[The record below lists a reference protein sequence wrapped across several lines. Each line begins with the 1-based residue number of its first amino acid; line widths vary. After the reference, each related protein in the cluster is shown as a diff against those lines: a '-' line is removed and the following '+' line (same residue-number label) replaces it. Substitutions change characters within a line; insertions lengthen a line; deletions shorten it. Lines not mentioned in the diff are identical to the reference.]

1 MYLVDQFFFIID
13 RFRWRPTPSSSVFR
27 LDVCKFR
34 TWERLAP
41 MISPRGYFACIGKT
55 KCREI
60 LVAGGGSR
68 HAMFSAAGRKV
79 NSVECYNVTQMSC
92 LMCWFFGLKGRTN
105 GVWGYG
111 EPRTVSV
118 VFPVDE
124 YYKDGVISELKNGG
138 NWEMEGNWGEWERRK
153 LGNVVV
159 VDGGTNRDMPMV
171 FMLDENDIFRYDN
184 SSNRWVKESSI
195 ARKSPIDS
203 SFGFAA
209 LNGDVHWSLQKPKAT
224 SPQEMCFA
232 FHSNLLPQEESME
245 ISGNKDTFPIPLD
258 FKTAVVYNPT
268 LVHTKSHS
276 FCCQYL
282 QQS

>member
-1 MYLVDQFFFIID
+1 MSSTHHHPLALLLQNLVDRTYHFDFQNLSWYPLPLYAYGLSI
-13 RFRWRPTPSSSVFR
+13 SLGHHMYVLGGSVS
-27 LDVCKFR
+27 
-34 TWERLAP
+34 TYG
-41 MISPRGYFACIGKT
+41 SPRGSFACIGKT
-55 KCREI
+55 KCQEI

-79 NSVECYNVTQMSC
+79 NSVECYN
-92 LMCWFFGLKGRTN
+92 GRTN

-159 VDGGTNRDMPMV
+159 VDGGANRDMPMV

-209 LNGDVHWSLQKPKAT
+209 LNGDVHWSLQKTKGNITTRNVLRFSFKLTAPRGEHGDLW
-224 SPQEMCFA
+224 QQR
-232 FHSNLLPQEESME
+232 HLSNP
-245 ISGNKDTFPIPLD
+245 PW
-258 FKTAVVYNPT
+258 T
-268 LVHTKSHS
+268 LK
-276 FCCQYL
+276 L
-282 QQS
+282 Q